1 MLDRPEHCTLSRVVA
16 LATVCVVVVVCT
28 YATSSPA
35 GDVGKEQK
43 YNIWRRRS
51 PPASLISSVQIIHC
65 FSGLLL
71 LQPNQ
76 T

>member
-43 YNIWRRRS
+43 NNIWRRRS
-51 PPASLISSVQIIHC
+51 PASLIFSVQIIRP

-71 LQPNQ
+71 LHPNQ